1 MAKNKYKT
9 TKREIILS
17 IIALT
22 IFLSGIVF
30 ASLSLIGEYILPR
43 TNNWVAEAEVAV
55 AEFLSLSLSWLTW
68 GSLFIIV
75 GVVLLT
81 INLSISANEEQVQR
95 EKATRRAQ
103 RLQDTLES

>member
-17 IIALT
+17 VISLT

-43 TNNWVAEAEVAV
+43 TNNWVVEAEVAV
-55 AEFLSLSLSWLTW
+55 AQFLSLSLSWLTW

-81 INLSISANEEQVQR
+81 INLSISSNEEQVQR

-103 RLQDTLES
+103 RLQDILES

>member
-17 IIALT
+17 VISLT

-43 TNNWVAEAEVAV
+43 TNNWVVEAEVAV
-55 AEFLSLSLSWLTW
+55 AQFLSLSLSWLTW
-68 GSLFIIV
+68 GSLFITV

-81 INLSISANEEQVQR
+81 INLSISSNEEQVQR

-103 RLQDTLES
+103 RLQDILES